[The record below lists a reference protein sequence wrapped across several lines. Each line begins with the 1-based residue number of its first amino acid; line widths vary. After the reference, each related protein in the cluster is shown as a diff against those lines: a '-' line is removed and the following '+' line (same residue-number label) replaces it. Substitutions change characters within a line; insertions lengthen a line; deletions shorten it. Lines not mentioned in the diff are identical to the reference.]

1 MNTKRFFEGRFEDC
15 ELSCIFLCQKTQNR
29 IKIYKF
35 EMEDDICN
43 RKLLVMRKWRM
54 IKEKQKGQNYDCS

>member
-1 MNTKRFFEGRFEDC
+1 MNTKRFIEGRFEDC

-35 EMEDDICN
+35 EMEDDIYKT
-43 RKLLVMRKWRM
+43 KLIL
-54 IKEKQKGQNYDCS
+54 KESGGG